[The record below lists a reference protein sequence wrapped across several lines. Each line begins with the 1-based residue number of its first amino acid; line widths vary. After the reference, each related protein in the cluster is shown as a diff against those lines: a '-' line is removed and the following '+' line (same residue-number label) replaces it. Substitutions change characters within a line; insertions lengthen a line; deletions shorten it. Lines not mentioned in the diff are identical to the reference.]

1 MTGTASLQLP
11 GAINFPP
18 TLIQQDGACPDQ
30 IGVPVTNA
38 GSCPVEIDSV
48 TLTQS
53 SVPPDYSLT
62 GLPACRYCSRPAI
75 NLAQETST

>member
-1 MTGTASLQLP
+1 MTGTASLQFP

-38 GSCPVEIDSV
+38 GLCPVEIDSV

-53 SVPPDYSLT
+53 SVPPDFSLT
-62 GLPACRYCSRPAI
+62 GLPGLPVLLTDRRSTWRRRP
-75 NLAQETST
+75 